1 MNSIV
6 QNYWPI
12 FTEYQAMRGQIM
24 AALTDADL
32 AFSPGGANLP
42 LGALCLEIG
51 ETEHIYIASFKT
63 LTTDWAYRHPD
74 RALAGSVAGLSAWYA
89 ALDQAL
95 AAVITGLTEDQV
107 QTQRVRRGPN
117 FAPPIQIHLAV
128 YQEALLIFYGKASVY
143 LKALNRPLSDQFRDW
158 IA

>member
-1 MNSIV
+1 M
-6 QNYWPI
+6 
-12 FTEYQAMRGQIM
+12 FTQYQAIRGQIM

-32 AFSPGGANLP
+32 AYTPGGANPP

-51 ETEHIYIASFKT
+51 ETEHIYIESFKT
-63 LTTDWAYRHPD
+63 LTADWAYRHPY
-74 RALAGSVAGLSAWYA
+74 RALAGSVTSLSAWYA
-89 ALDQAL
+89 ALDQEL
-95 AAVITGLTEDQV
+95 AAVIAGLTEDQV

-117 FAPPIQIHLAV
+117 FAPPVSIHLAV

-143 LKALNRPLSDQFRDW
+143 LKALNRPVSDQFRDW